1 MLKSNVML
9 EMRAME
15 ELAFAVRQL
24 DGLWENGK
32 HQCVTREPVTR
43 DSPTTNVKER
53 AMVIWLEMER
63 FVIIR
68 KDTQNALH
76 QVWRF

>member
-32 HQCVTREPVTR
+32 HQCVTKEPVTPG
-43 DSPTTNVKER
+43 SPTTNVKER
-53 AMVIWLEMER
+53 AMVI
-63 FVIIR
+63 
-68 KDTQNALH
+68 
-76 QVWRF
+76 